1 MSQKL
6 TPGTKVKFVV
16 PRTSQS
22 YAKMNHMA
30 TVHEK
35 GPPSGAADL
44 LICFD
49 DGQLMQVMRWQIQ
62 TTDAVEG
69 PSCRTST

>member
-1 MSQKL
+1 MAKRL

-16 PRTSQS
+16 PRTKQS

-30 TVHEK
+30 TVHACD
-35 GPPSGAADL
+35 PTCVRDH

-62 TTDAVEG
+62 TVDAVEG
-69 PSCRTST
+69 PKCRTST